1 MIKSLALLIVLM
13 ASSSSFAQR
22 HKRLD
27 LVKFV
32 KEAVTFARAQGFEKA
47 CTEFNDGK
55 KFKRGEFYIFVY
67 DFEGKVLC
75 HGAKKDLIGKNL
87 FHFKDRKGNELIK
100 DLIKAA
106 QSDGAFV
113 KYVWPLPNSEVL
125 ADKVGYALPVDKKYW
140 LGSGIYFKKD

>member
-1 MIKSLALLIVLM
+1 MITLIV
-13 ASSSSFAQR
+13 SSVSFSQK
-22 HKRLD
+22 HKRID
-27 LVKFV
+27 LVNFV
-32 KEAVTFARAQGFEKA
+32 KEAVVFARAQGFEKA

-55 KFKRGEFYIFVY
+55 KFKRGEFYIFAY

-75 HGAKKDLIGKNL
+75 HGATKELIGKNL
-87 FHFKDRKGNELIK
+87 LEMKDRKGNKLIK
-100 DLIKAA
+100 GLIKAA

-140 LGSGIYFKKD
+140 LGSGIYFKDN